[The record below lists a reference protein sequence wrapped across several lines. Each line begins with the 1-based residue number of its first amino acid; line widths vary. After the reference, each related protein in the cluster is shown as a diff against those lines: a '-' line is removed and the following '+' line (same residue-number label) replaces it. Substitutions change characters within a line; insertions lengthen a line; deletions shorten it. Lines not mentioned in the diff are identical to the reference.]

1 VLTLHLLLLLLLLLV
16 VHLDP
21 SFMQA
26 RAVLR
31 CPMLTS
37 LAVTSLTV

>member
-1 VLTLHLLLLLLLLLV
+1 MLTLHLLLLLHLLLV
-16 VHLDP
+16 VHLDLP
-21 SFMQA
+21 FMQA

-37 LAVTSLTV
+37 LAATSLLV